1 MIAPVPVLT
10 PADSARAVGAVYTI
24 SLLALLPILVAA
36 ATAVALRRASAEGR
50 VLVWRAAIV
59 LLISMFVVRPFAGQ
73 STAWVVP
80 AILASPL
87 VALGRVQMTTL
98 ALGSHDG
105 MDQVSNAGV
114 VMMIQ
119 VLLAVYVTGA
129 IVVLAPTVIAF
140 ARARQ
145 ALSSASPAG
154 PEWDELLDDSRRRL
168 GIGRRV
174 RLFVSRD
181 VGIPMTWGCL
191 RPVVLLPHAIA
202 EWSAN
207 ERRLALMHELTHV
220 RRDDW
225 LFAVVARV
233 SCAAYWFH
241 PGVWFLARRLR
252 EDCEIACDDAVLA
265 CGARQSDY
273 ASLLMRAAESL
284 RCDSARRRAALAFA
298 RRGGLRRRL
307 SLIVDTGRAVRP
319 LARRWRMAAATA
331 TLGLVWP
338 MSAIQL
344 APTRDVLTTLMRDGN
359 WQTRAYAVLGLAQRP
374 DSVAVA
380 RTAAEWD
387 PNPRVRAWARYAL
400 GARGLAVPLES
411 SPEVSRDVPIA
422 RP

>member
-1 MIAPVPVLT
+1 VVAPVPVLT

-24 SLLALLPILVAA
+24 SLLALLPIVVAA
-36 ATAVALRRASAEGR
+36 VTALALRRASAEGR

-59 LLISMFVVRPFAGQ
+59 LLVSMLVVRPFTGQ

-80 AILASPL
+80 AVLASPL

-98 ALGSHDG
+98 ALGPHGG
-105 MDQVSNAGV
+105 MEQVSNAGV
-114 VMMIQ
+114 VTMIQ
-119 VLLAVYVTGA
+119 VLLAAYVLGA
-129 IVVLAPTVIAF
+129 IVVLAPTMIAF
-140 ARARQ
+140 SRARR

-154 PEWDELLDDSRRRL
+154 GEWDELLNDSQRRL
-168 GIGRRV
+168 GIRRRV
-174 RLFVSRD
+174 RLFVSRE
-181 VGIPMTWGCL
+181 VGVPMTWGVL
-191 RPVVLLPHAIA
+191 RPVVLLPASITQWTA
-202 EWSAN
+202 D
-207 ERRLALMHELTHV
+207 ERRLALLHELNHV
-220 RRDDW
+220 RRYDW

-233 SCAAYWFH
+233 SCAVYWFH

-265 CGARQSDY
+265 SGARQSDY
-273 ASLLMRAAESL
+273 AGLLVRAAESL
-284 RCDSARRRAALAFA
+284 RGDTAQPRAALALS
-298 RRGGLRRRL
+298 RRSGLRRRL

-319 LARRWRMAAATA
+319 LARQWRLAAAAA

-359 WQTRAYAVLGLAQRP
+359 WQTRAYAVLGLAQRA

-380 RTAAEWD
+380 RSAAEWD
-387 PNPRVRAWARYAL
+387 PSPRVRAWARYAL
-400 GARGLAVPLES
+400 GARGLAAPLEVPLE
-411 SPEVSRDVPIA
+411 VPIA

>member
-1 MIAPVPVLT
+1 MVAPVPVLT

-24 SLLALLPILVAA
+24 SLLALLPIVVAA
-36 ATAVALRRASAEGR
+36 ATAFALRRASAESR

-59 LLISMFVVRPFAGQ
+59 LLISMLVARPFAGQ

-98 ALGSHDG
+98 ALGSHGG

-114 VMMIQ
+114 VMLIQ

-129 IVVLAPTVIAF
+129 IIVLAPTVIAF
-140 ARARQ
+140 ARARR
-145 ALSSASPAG
+145 ALSIALRAG
-154 PEWDELLDDSRRRL
+154 PELDRLLDDSRHRL
-168 GIGRRV
+168 GVRRRV

-181 VGIPMTWGCL
+181 VGVPMTWGCL
-191 RPVVLLPHAIA
+191 RPVVLLPHSIA
-202 EWSAN
+202 EWTAN
-207 ERRLALMHELTHV
+207 ERRLALIHELTHV

-265 CGARQSDY
+265 SGARQSDY

-284 RCDSARRRAALAFA
+284 CDGAQPRSALALS

-319 LARRWRMAAATA
+319 LAQQWRMAAATA

-380 RTAAEWD
+380 RTAAERD

-411 SPEVSRDVPIA
+411 SPEVSPEVPIA